1 MSDAGRESS
10 NRGYSFTTHWFERNA
25 LNVWEQLIPQIRPQK
40 ILEIG
45 SFEGASACY
54 LIDKL
59 GPEYPLEIHCV
70 DSWEGS
76 IEHQARGVDM
86 NSTERRFQDNLRLA
100 VAAAP
105 NPVDLVIHK
114 AYSDSALAKLLASGK
129 AGYFDFVY
137 VDGSHQAP
145 DVLYDAVVSF
155 KLLRIGGT
163 MAFDDYLWSDPS
175 AAGKDPVRM
184 PKPAI
189 DAFVNLNI
197 RKLRLL
203 NAPSMQ
209 VYVQKISD

>member
-1 MSDAGRESS
+1 MSETDAQTSS
-10 NRGYSFTTHWFERNA
+10 RGYVFTTRWFELNA
-25 LNVWEQLIPQIRPQK
+25 KKLWDRLIPQVDPRK

-54 LIDKL
+54 MIDKL
-59 GPEYPLEIHCV
+59 GPKHPLELHCV

-76 IEHQARGVDM
+76 IEHQNRALDM
-86 NSTERRFQDNLRLA
+86 SATEQRFRDNTSLA
-100 VAAAP
+100 IAASP
-105 NPVDLVIHK
+105 NPVDLVVHK
-114 AYSDSALAKLLASGK
+114 AHSDRALAKLLTEGK

-145 DVLYDAVVSF
+145 DVLYDAVVGF

-163 MAFDDYLWSDPS
+163 MAFDDYLWSDPQ
-175 AAGKDPVRM
+175 AKPKDPIRM

-197 RKLRLL
+197 RKLQQL
-203 NAPSMQ
+203 NAPSIQ
-209 VYVQKISD
+209 LYIQKVAD